1 MYYTERDGRKV
12 AKGLKIVLE
21 ERGVSTGGKTADWM

>member
-21 ERGVSTGGKTADWM
+21 ERGVNRGENG